1 MTQQQQRSADVRTAR
16 EWAIDRIPRHLEEQ
30 SQIINGLFE
39 ARERQR
45 EEVRRAKEQS
55 KLNDH
60 RSMLTDRFDV
70 EPLAQRM
77 LLMMH
82 DAKRKNPARAAKAF
96 TQFIVFSNAAGFD
109 QDVNLP
115 EDDENGPVFDRSTA
129 GRQMKQFKP
138 RVHNHLKLAS
148 TSSAPK
154 YPKELEEY
162 IIAKLRQG
170 IEPRQGEGAGRP
182 TNDWKVAE
190 YNARLR
196 YEQEVEDAQ
205 ANLPHHHSDPEGEVV
220 DQEQPQ
226 ITAGEQETT
235 AE

>member
-1 MTQQQQRSADVRTAR
+1 VAQHQERSIDVRTAR
-16 EWAIDRIPRHLEEQ
+16 EWAVDKLPRHFAEQ

-60 RSMLTDRFDV
+60 RTMLTDRFDV

-82 DAKRKNPARAAKAF
+82 DARRKNPARAAKAY
-96 TQFIVFSNAAGFD
+96 TQFVIFSNAAGFD
-109 QDVNLP
+109 QDVEIP
-115 EDDENGPVFDRSTA
+115 EEEENGPVFDRSTA
-129 GRQMKQFKP
+129 GRHMKAFKP
-138 RVHNHLKLAS
+138 KGHTQLRLAS

-154 YPKELEEY
+154 YPKELEDY
-162 IIAKLRQG
+162 ILAKLRNG

-205 ANLPHHHSDPEGEVV
+205 ANLVHHNEEPVNAGP
-220 DQEQPQ
+220 EQPVRPVQ
-226 ITAGEQETT
+226 DDEQDA